1 MAALPTDSVID
12 KFGDQDI
19 VTAGG
24 GTSAVSNTTYS
35 VTADAA
41 AWTNTDDA
49 ELAAFVLKFQYP
61 SGTITTGGI
70 HLFARLMN
78 IDGTNDEPIPDSNY
92 EEHQLGTFPT
102 DSGLAA
108 VTDNY
113 VSLGYD
119 VQLPNMYTQQIYE
132 FYIKD
137 DCGVTLTAGWTV
149 KITPKAKGGV

>member
-1 MAALPTDSVID
+1 MGILTDDVID
-12 KFGDQDI
+12 KFGTQDV

-24 GTSAVSNTTYS
+24 GTSAVVDDAYS
-35 VTADAA
+35 VIADAA

-70 HLFARLMN
+70 HLFARLMD
-78 IDGTNDEPIPDSNY
+78 IDSTNDEPVPDSGF
-92 EEHQLGTFPT
+92 EEHLLGIFPT
-102 DSGLAA
+102 DSGLVA
-108 VTDNY
+108 VTNNY
-113 VSLGYD
+113 ISLGYD
-119 VQLPNMYTQQIYE
+119 VELPNMYSQQVYE

-137 DCGVTLTAGWTV
+137 NCGVTLTAGWTI